1 MEKSL
6 LGAIN
11 RTKRGG
17 TILSFD
23 YPVGNKVLQFL
34 LTPFSFIWAMFYM
47 LSFFPELAF

>member
-1 MEKSL
+1 MEKSFP
-6 LGAIN
+6 GAIN

-34 LTPFSFIWAMFYM
+34 LHIFIYLGYVLYA
-47 LSFFPELAF
+47 